1 MTDIIEIWQP
11 RYHDNVVLIAKRKVR
26 TGWNYIKFTK
36 DPHLKATYRIMG
48 EAVRKCPLETNG
60 RIPCYA
66 VPMEALEQT

>member
-1 MTDIIEIWQP
+1 MTDYIEIWRP
-11 RYHDNVVLIAKRKVR
+11 RYHDNVALIAKRKVR
-26 TGWNYIKFTK
+26 AGWNYIRFTK
-36 DPHLKATYRIMG
+36 DPKLKATYRITG